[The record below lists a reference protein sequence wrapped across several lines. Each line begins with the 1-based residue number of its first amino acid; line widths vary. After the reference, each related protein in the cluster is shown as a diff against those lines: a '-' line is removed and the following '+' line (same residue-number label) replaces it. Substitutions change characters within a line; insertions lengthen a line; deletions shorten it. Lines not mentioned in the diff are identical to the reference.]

1 MKKIEHKNN
10 EIQQNQ
16 VNIKVEKSSKP
27 KSKNNKKSE
36 KLVIAKGYWVK
47 SRD

>member
-16 VNIKVEKSSKP
+16 VNIKVEKNSKP

-36 KLVIAKGYWVK
+36 KLVIAKAYWIK
-47 SRD
+47 

>member
-1 MKKIEHKNN
+1 MKKIENKNN
-10 EIQQNQ
+10 ETQQNQ

-36 KLVIAKGYWVK
+36 KLVIAKAYWIK
-47 SRD
+47 